1 MKLRNPLR
9 VKKLEQWLKLIK
21 TVWSNRRHY
30 DGETNQLTFK
40 CGGNTYLFD
49 FGRTAANE
57 EFKEIY
63 CCVVLGRMTKEETFS
78 QVAGFGFYYRVNDK
92 NDILRNM
99 FDNFFE
105 ENVFFKDMIPEQDL
119 MTDQELRRLVKDCI
133 DYTMP

>member
-9 VKKLEQWLKLIK
+9 VKKLEQWLKLVK

-30 DGETNQLTFK
+30 DGEPNKLTFT
-40 CGGNTYLFD
+40 CREDTYFFD
-49 FGRTAANE
+49 FERTSAHE
-57 EFKEIY
+57 EYKEIY
-63 CCVVLGRMTKEETFS
+63 CCVVLRRMTKEKTCS
-78 QVAGFGFYYRVNDK
+78 QVAGYGFYYRVNDK